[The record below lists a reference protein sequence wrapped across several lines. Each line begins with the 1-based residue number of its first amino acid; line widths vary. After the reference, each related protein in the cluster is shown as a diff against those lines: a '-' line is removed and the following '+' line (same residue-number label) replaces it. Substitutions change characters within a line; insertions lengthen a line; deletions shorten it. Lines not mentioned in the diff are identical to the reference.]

1 MLTQHQEHHLQAVIS
16 SQAAGSGNSAYIP
29 TPPTNLSGVQYDRLY
44 RKHYQHP
51 KSYIRFSSTVEDCIG
66 HAYCM
71 NEEDGIFL
79 RSLNVAY
86 KSHAEKRRCSEEQF
100 EEVMSFFEETCSD
113 KQPYATLD
121 NAPVLSYNDME
132 AEFNETISDSCR
144 LHAKDIYE
152 HWKTMRTKSLNH
164 PLMPS
169 LRFERN
175 TDTDET
181 DPFVCFRRREVR
193 QARKTRGRDAQTVE
207 KIKKLRTELE
217 QSRLLIHLTR
227 DREMKRLTQTKLDRK
242 IFQQRHELL
251 QTKRSLGIKG
261 DEDLLVNQKPVEKA
275 PRLDLAD
282 RRGSGLHLKASIR
295 PEGRIQE
302 SDLLQ
307 LSDERKRRD
316 AEVEAVIQE
325 SMTKHRNWNNGWVD
339 NTWRPITPPLESSL
353 RNAFRTAITEFL
365 PTPPPSAS
373 LERPLDDGRVVSS
386 HRRDEQ
392 VAPFRYDSP
401 PLELHAPRPS
411 FRRRLGRG
419 GRLWID
425 RRNMSKPNMSE
436 EEEDDEEMS
445 DYLRERYEYD
455 VDSDED
461 SKIYHIDPWDDMNM
475 RYRINY
481 SVMPSA
487 RDPETQRKLQA
498 EQQRRINAASNTGNT
513 VNSSSNP
520 GNAPQI
526 PLARAA

>member
-1 MLTQHQEHHLQAVIS
+1 MQAVIS

-66 HAYCM
+66 HSYCM
-71 NEEDGIFL
+71 NEEDGDFL
-79 RSLNVAY
+79 RSLNIAY
-86 KSHAEKRRCSEEQF
+86 KSDSGKRKCSDDQF

-121 NAPVLSYNDME
+121 NAPVLSYADLE
-132 AEFNETISDSCR
+132 AEFNETISEICR
-144 LHAKDIYE
+144 AYAKDIYE
-152 HWKTMRTKSLNH
+152 HWQAMRTKSLNH

-207 KIKKLRTELE
+207 RIKKLRTELE

-227 DREMKRLTQTKLDRK
+227 DREMKRFTQTKVDRK

-251 QTKRSLGIKG
+251 QMKRSLGIKG
-261 DEDLLVNQKPVEKA
+261 DEDLLINQKPVEKG

-282 RRGSGLHLKASIR
+282 RRGSGMHLKTSLR

-302 SDLLQ
+302 SDLMQ
-307 LSDERKRRD
+307 LADERKRRD

-325 SMTKHRNWNNGWVD
+325 SMGKHRNWNNGWVD
-339 NTWRPITPPLESSL
+339 NTWRPITPPLESSM
-353 RNAFRTAITEFL
+353 RSSFRTAITEFL
-365 PTPPPSAS
+365 PTPPPSATFDGVQ
-373 LERPLDDGRVVSS
+373 EGFGLDVNRTQ
-386 HRRDEQ
+386 EQ
-392 VAPFRYDSP
+392 QVLPFRYASP
-401 PLELHAPRPS
+401 PLDLHAPRPS
-411 FRRRLGRG
+411 FRRRMGRG
-419 GRLWID
+419 GRMWID
-425 RRNMSKPNMSE
+425 RRNMSKQNMI
-436 EEEDDEEMS
+436 EDEDENEEMS
-445 DYLRERYEYD
+445 DCLRERYEYD
-455 VDSDED
+455 VDSEED
-461 SKIYHIDPWDDMNM
+461 SQVYHIDPWDDMNM

-481 SVMPSA
+481 SVMPTG
-487 RDPETQRKLQA
+487 RDPETQRRLQA
-498 EQQRRINAASNTGNT
+498 EQQRRINAASLANNGA
-513 VNSSSNP
+513 NSNSNP
-520 GNAPQI
+520 GAVQQV